1 MPGCRDGGVGIR
13 RAQPHPEKPIR
24 ASVPQIVFS
33 HKNRSHPVAR
43 DIRSLRAL
51 RMSLRL
57 AADMFVG
64 FVGLRTAVNE

>member
-33 HKNRSHPVAR
+33 HKTQIVFSHESFA
-43 DIRSLRAL
+43 S
-51 RMSLRL
+51 
-57 AADMFVG
+57 G
-64 FVGLRTAVNE
+64 RTRHT